1 MTTTYA
7 TFHNSVGEIFMIT
20 NRVQNSLG
28 SVFDVG
34 SSVTDHDGNSFLVF
48 GETVNTTPANTFIAT
63 DDRTF
68 IA

>member
-1 MTTTYA
+1 MTTYA
-7 TFHNSVGEIFMIT
+7 TFRNSVGDIFMIT
-20 NRVQNSLG
+20 NRVKNSLG
-28 SVFDVG
+28 SEFSVG

-48 GETVNTTPANTFIAT
+48 GSTVNTTPANTFVAT